1 MEEGENIVDFL
12 GKIEKGRSE
21 LINFRDNTFTND
33 PIMAKVLS

>member
-21 LINFRDNTFTND
+21 FINLRDNTFTND
-33 PIMAKVLS
+33 TIMAKVLS